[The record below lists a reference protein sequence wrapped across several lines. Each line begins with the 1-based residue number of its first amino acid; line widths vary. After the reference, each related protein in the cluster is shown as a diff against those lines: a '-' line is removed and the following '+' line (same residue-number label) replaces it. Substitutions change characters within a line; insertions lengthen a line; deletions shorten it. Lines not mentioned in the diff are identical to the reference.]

1 MLYHRIS
8 AFLFQIDLQEVSVV
22 LLASTLI
29 TITFD
34 IPMQEV
40 RNIIM
45 ESTDVLLIKKS
56 LSDKKL
62 HDGKSSESDKKSE
75 SQHQK
80 EQDPGERAWDRGK
93 FTSSSGI
100 NGSINYSNGNYSNGN
115 YNFDDRPDPRRPTIL
130 RSNAYE
136 TWERSAHPRPFNGN
150 LHPEDNRAVSD
161 ADYYYMRDKYFSR
174 SYSTSPNREFS
185 NYRHRYLPNEPDY
198 RGKYNSYGRNDDFS
212 RPTVISVPRFHE
224 QQQRSMSSEP
234 EDYYSRINDNK
245 GLEDEMQLRR
255 RRFLDDK
262 FSSQERERVPVVPE
276 ETEYFNVARRSSA
289 EGKLALLREPITAKN
304 MELWT
309 VSKLQ
314 SSQEPDEDEEP
325 ESYQHHRRSFRE
337 TEPLHEDVE
346 ETSSAV
352 VNGHGENSINRK
364 IIVQDLKKPVQNHE
378 TNSNNLDVKNL
389 VGLFKRESIIKSQA
403 SEEDPE
409 YLIPE
414 RPKLVEQEQEHPLKT
429 AWQLQ
434 KSKSEEDG
442 VSPFALKDTK
452 TQEDVKAKEK
462 SVTQLENT
470 EVVEN
475 VNENSDSAVP
485 ESPEEKEKRKSELE
499 NWIAEGKITQ

>member
-1 MLYHRIS
+1 
-8 AFLFQIDLQEVSVV
+8 
-22 LLASTLI
+22 
-29 TITFD
+29 
-34 IPMQEV
+34 MQEV

-62 HDGKSSESDKKSE
+62 HDGKSGEGDKKSDN
-75 SQHQK
+75 HQK

-93 FTSSSGI
+93 FTSCSGV
-100 NGSINYSNGNYSNGN
+100 NGSINYNNSNYS
-115 YNFDDRPDPRRPTIL
+115 FDDRPDHRRPTIM

-136 TWERSAHPRPFNGN
+136 TWERSSHPRPYNGS
-150 LHPEDNRAVSD
+150 LHPEDNRPVSD
-161 ADYYYMRDKYFSR
+161 ADYYYLRDKYFSR

-198 RGKYNSYGRNDDFS
+198 RGKYNSSTRNDDFS
-212 RPTVISVPRFHE
+212 RPPMSSAPRFPE
-224 QQQRSMSSEP
+224 QQRSMSSEP

-245 GLEDEMQLRR
+245 GLEEEMQLRR

-262 FSSQERERVPVVPE
+262 FSSQERERVSVVPE
-276 ETEYFNVARRSSA
+276 EAEYFNVARRSSA

-314 SSQEPDEDEEP
+314 SSQEPDEDEDL

-337 TEPLHEDVE
+337 SEPLHEDVE
-346 ETSSAV
+346 ENSPVV
-352 VNGHGENSINRK
+352 VNGHGVNTINRK
-364 IIVQDLKKPVQNHE
+364 IIVQDPKKPVQNHE
-378 TNSNNLDVKNL
+378 ASSKNLDVKNL

-442 VSPFALKDTK
+442 SSPFALKDTK
-452 TQEDVKAKEK
+452 NQDDGKAKEK
-462 SVTQLENT
+462 STQSENAETNVPANVAVDVT
-470 EVVEN
+470 VVLQN
-475 VNENSDSAVP
+475 DNKNSDSAAP
-485 ESPEEKEKRKSELE
+485 ESPEEKQKRKSELE
-499 NWIAEGKITQ
+499 NWIVDGKTTK